1 MLRKDSMKLEKA
13 KEKIKK
19 DGVEVKQVS
28 EKLKK
33 DSVKLNKVKAKEQ
46 YKDNMGQQ
54 QQSAECVMLLL
65 LARSE
70 ECRDVDKAEL
80 GRDVRELKLL
90 TRMFDCTEGAIMV
103 GVRDV
108 RELKL
113 LAMTKECM
121 DMGKAKIGRDK
132 ELEAQQQGQ
141 DEDNMDQQHQSA
153 ERALPLL
160 ARIKDSLEV
169 GKAELASASTREQ
182 DRDKVG
188 QQQQSSTRTQNET
201 KRRNKVMLTD

>member
-80 GRDVRELKLL
+80 GSDVRELKLL
-90 TRMFDCTEGAIMV
+90 ARMFDCTEGAIMV
-103 GVRDV
+103 GDRDV

-121 DMGKAKIGRDK
+121 DMGKAKMGRDK
-132 ELEAQQQGQ
+132 ELEAHQQGQ
-141 DEDNMDQQHQSA
+141 ERTTWTSSIRAQSV
-153 ERALPLL
+153 RCRCWPGS
-160 ARIKDSLEV
+160 RIPWRWAKLSWPV
-169 GKAELASASTREQ
+169 PPPGSKTGTRWTSSSRSAPGHRTRPRGE
-182 DRDKVG
+182 
-188 QQQQSSTRTQNET
+188 TR
-201 KRRNKVMLTD
+201 